1 MASAAAIR
9 HSEPVFSARSP
20 EIRMPALEA
29 LNLRKLYGDHVAVD
43 DLSLAVEPGEI
54 LGLLGP
60 NGAGKSTT
68 MLMLA
73 GLLEPTSGSVRLNGQ
88 PFTIRDR
95 QLRTCLGVVPQ
106 DLAIYPDLT
115 ALENLR
121 FFGEIY
127 GLRGD
132 RLRQRCATVLE
143 QIGLAQVAQQRAAE
157 FSGGMQRRLNFGIA
171 VLHDP
176 AVLMLDE
183 PTVGVD
189 PQSRVHLLDCVR
201 ALAAGGTAILYASHY
216 MEEVQALCQRV
227 AIIDHGRRLAY
238 DSLANLLEGVTGR
251 ILLSVSGAVALH
263 GRLAGSVR
271 EIAST
276 NSGVQL
282 EVSAPDGRW
291 EFLLPEVLQQI
302 RLAGVTVERIET
314 SHSDLERLFLSLTG
328 RKLRD

>member
-1 MASAAAIR
+1 
-9 HSEPVFSARSP
+9 
-20 EIRMPALEA
+20 MPALEA
-29 LNLRKLYGDHVAVD
+29 LNLRKVYGERVAVE
-43 DLSLAVEPGEI
+43 DLSLSVEPGEI

-73 GLLEPTSGSVRLNGQ
+73 GLLEPTSGSVRLLDQ

-95 QLRTCLGVVPQ
+95 QLRTRLGVVPQ

-115 ALENLR
+115 ALENLT

-132 RLRQRCATVLE
+132 RLRQRCDSVLE
-143 QIGLAQVAQQRAAE
+143 QIGLAPVAHQRARE

-171 VLHDP
+171 ILHEP

-189 PQSRVHLLDCVR
+189 PQSRAHLLDCVR

-238 DSLANLLEGVTGR
+238 DALSSLLQGVAGR
-251 ILLSVSGAVALH
+251 ILLTVSGPVAFA

-271 EIAST
+271 PLPSAEGT
-276 NSGVQL
+276 LQL

-291 EFLLPEVLQQI
+291 EFQLPEVLQQI
-302 RLAGVTVERIET
+302 RLAGVSVERIET
-314 SHSDLERLFLSLTG
+314 SQSNLERLFLSLTG

>member
-9 HSEPVFSARSP
+9 HSRPVISARSP

-29 LNLRKLYGDHVAVD
+29 LNLRKVYGEHVAVD

-95 QLRTCLGVVPQ
+95 QLRNCLGVVPQ

-127 GLRGD
+127 GLRGE

-171 VLHDP
+171 VLHEP

-189 PQSRVHLLDCVR
+189 PQSRVHLLDGIR
-201 ALAAGGTAILYASHY
+201 ALAAGGTAILYASH
-216 MEEVQALCQRV
+216 
-227 AIIDHGRRLAY
+227 
-238 DSLANLLEGVTGR
+238 
-251 ILLSVSGAVALH
+251 
-263 GRLAGSVR
+263 
-271 EIAST
+271 
-276 NSGVQL
+276 
-282 EVSAPDGRW
+282 
-291 EFLLPEVLQQI
+291 
-302 RLAGVTVERIET
+302 
-314 SHSDLERLFLSLTG
+314 
-328 RKLRD
+328 

>member
-1 MASAAAIR
+1 
-9 HSEPVFSARSP
+9 
-20 EIRMPALEA
+20 
-29 LNLRKLYGDHVAVD
+29 
-43 DLSLAVEPGEI
+43 
-54 LGLLGP
+54 
-60 NGAGKSTT
+60 

-95 QLRTCLGVVPQ
+95 QLRNCLGVVPQ

-127 GLRGD
+127 GLRGE

-171 VLHDP
+171 VLHEP

-189 PQSRVHLLDCVR
+189 PQSRVHLLDGIR

-238 DSLANLLEGVTGR
+238 DTLTNLLEGVTGR

-263 GRLAGSVR
+263 GRLAGAVR
-271 EIAST
+271 EIAS
-276 NSGVQL
+276 SSGGVQL